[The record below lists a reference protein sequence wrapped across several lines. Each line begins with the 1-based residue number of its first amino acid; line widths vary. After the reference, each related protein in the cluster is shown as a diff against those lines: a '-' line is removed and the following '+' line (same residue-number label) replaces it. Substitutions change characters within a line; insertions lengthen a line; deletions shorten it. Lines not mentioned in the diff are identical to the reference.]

1 MARQPNYNL
10 ARMYSVASLQWVS
23 VFPGYEINVIC
34 CLSHILSLYQI
45 KTIHDFKV
53 TTQPRTVSDTSESWL
68 KGG

>member
-1 MARQPNYNL
+1 M
-10 ARMYSVASLQWVS
+10 S

-68 KGG
+68 KYQSLGVDDESKKHNSHFS